1 MKFIC
6 LDIDGVLLPRN
17 SVFLTQNPA
26 LSPFHPLDLNA
37 LQLAVQHK
45 IPILILSGGNSQ
57 SAQFFLQEIGIQS
70 IRLLCYNKFQAL
82 EDELLG
88 FPELTLA
95 DVLYVGDS
103 LNDLE
108 CMQNVGF
115 PACPADADVAVLQA
129 AKFKSKHKGGQG
141 AVADALHWALG
152 SVF

>member
-17 SVFLTQNPA
+17 TVFLNQNPR

-37 LQLAVQHK
+37 LNLAVQHK

-57 SAQFFLQEIGIQS
+57 AARFFLQEIGIQS

-88 FPELTLA
+88 FPDLTLS

-103 LNDLE
+103 HNDLE
-108 CMQNVGF
+108 CLQNVGF
-115 PACPADADVAVLQA
+115 PACPTDADFPVSQA
-129 AKFKSKHKGGQG
+129 AKFKSKRKGGQG